1 LNDKVSLRRAVIGD
15 ESLLALVGSATFL
28 ETYAE
33 LLPAAD
39 ILAHCDHKH
48 APQVYRDWIQA
59 NNCACWLVE
68 AGAGRA
74 PIGYMVM
81 GPSTLPVVEP
91 AATDLEIIRIYV
103 LHRYQRSG
111 IGRLLLR
118 AAVNQALEAAGKR
131 LLLGVYSRND
141 QALAFYARMGFSRVG
156 DRIFKVGDSE
166 YFDYVLGLDL
176 RDSVT
181 TP

>member
-1 LNDKVSLRRAVIGD
+1 MSLRRAVIGD
-15 ESLLALVGSATFL
+15 ESLLALVGGATFL

-39 ILAHCDHKH
+39 ILTHCENKH
-48 APQVYRDWIQA
+48 APQVYRDWIQSTDY
-59 NNCACWLVE
+59 ACWLVE

-81 GPSTLPVVEP
+81 GPSTLPIVDP
-91 AATDLEIIRIYV
+91 AATDREILRIYV

-111 IGRLLLR
+111 IGRTLMR
-118 AAVNQALEAAGKR
+118 AAVNQALAAGGKR
-131 LLLGVYSRND
+131 MLLGVYSRNA
-141 QALAFYARMGFSRVG
+141 QALAFYARIGFTQAGERM
-156 DRIFKVGDSE
+156 FKVGASE

-176 RDSVT
+176 RGSLP